1 MFSKQPPPQIRPRPS
16 VLCLLLFGI
25 ILTRAFHLPKAKA
38 PTDSEQ
44 HHLFLQG
51 DPALRDRAACCA
63 GTTTASRQAGSGA
76 VYLEIS
82 SYRPKTQKVKPSIF
96 PACLAVPLPFSKK
109 RNVGTAARSASCEGA
124 GVAPCHLPVPSCFG
138 LRLGCRNSRKQN
150 VMLNIARLWE
160 VTTIAWLGT
169 KCHMCAAVLGQVHFQ
184 DSLPLV
190 RQHRKQTEKRR
201 TIYFSL

>member
-38 PTDSEQ
+38 LTDNEQ

-51 DPALRDRAACCA
+51 DPTFRDRAACCV
-63 GTTTASRQAGSGA
+63 GTTTASRRAGSRA

-82 SYRPKTQKVKPSIF
+82 SYHPKNQRVKPSIF
-96 PACLAVPLPFSKK
+96 PAHLAVPLPFSKQ

-124 GVAPCHLPVPSCFG
+124 GVAPCHLSIPSCFG
-138 LRLGCRNSRKQN
+138 LRLGCRNRRKQN
-150 VMLNIARLWE
+150 MMLNIAGLWE
-160 VTTIAWLGT
+160 VTTLAWLVT
-169 KCHMCAAVLGQVHFQ
+169 KCHTCAAVLGKVHFQ
-184 DSLPLV
+184 DS
-190 RQHRKQTEKRR
+190 
-201 TIYFSL
+201 

>member
-25 ILTRAFHLPKAKA
+25 ILTRAFHLPKATA

-51 DPALRDRAACCA
+51 DPTFRDRAACCA

-96 PACLAVPLPFSKK
+96 PACLACPCPFQ
-109 RNVGTAARSASCEGA
+109 RRETW
-124 GVAPCHLPVPSCFG
+124 
-138 LRLGCRNSRKQN
+138 
-150 VMLNIARLWE
+150 ARLLA
-160 VTTIAWLGT
+160 VHPARGQGWLHAT
-169 KCHMCAAVLGQVHFQ
+169 CPSPPALG
-184 DSLPLV
+184 
-190 RQHRKQTEKRR
+190 
-201 TIYFSL
+201 